1 MTPYKLVT
9 SDDIAP
15 DYQIQDDQGN
25 VIAVFVCPM
34 ASPAIDGKTVL
45 DSAKLYVKIA
55 NIVEKNNKK
64 KRNKDG

>member
-34 ASPAIDGKTVL
+34 SRQEIDGKTVL
-45 DSAKLYVKIA
+45 DSAKLFVKIA
-55 NIVEKNNKK
+55 NMTEKNKK
-64 KRNKDG
+64 KNKNG

>member
-34 ASPAIDGKTVL
+34 SRQEIDGKTVL
-45 DSAKLYVKIA
+45 DSAKLFVKIA
-55 NIVEKNNKK
+55 NMTEKNRKKNK
-64 KRNKDG
+64 NG

>member
-15 DYQIQDDQGN
+15 DYQIHDDQGN

-34 ASPAIDGKTVL
+34 SRQEIDGKTVL
-45 DSAKLYVKIA
+45 DSAKLFVKIA
-55 NIVEKNNKK
+55 NMTEKNKK
-64 KRNKDG
+64 KNKNG